1 MIEMFRKEGFKP
13 LYGTWELTLR
23 CNMNCLHCGSRAGKK
38 RGDELTV
45 DEKLR
50 LADDLT
56 RMGNRKM
63 TLSGG
68 EPLLCE
74 EWPQVAKRL
83 TDGGSR
89 VNMISNGYTF
99 TEETLEQAREAG
111 LVNMGFSIDGDE
123 EVHDRIRR
131 KKQAFE
137 RVVRALDICAKGGFP
152 TAVVTTINRLN
163 AHMLE
168 EMVQFFIDH
177 GVSAWQPQFGF
188 DYGNLS
194 DHPDLLLVPND
205 LMEIIPK
212 IAELQKTRKQEIMVQ
227 PANDVGYYTE
237 EEQAFRGENYGVESF
252 WLGCPAGL
260 QVVGIEANGNI
271 KGCLSM
277 QDPQFVEGNIRE
289 EPFEEIWCKEGNF
302 SYTRDFKVDDLSGFC
317 RECQYAEL
325 CRGGCSWTSHLQGRG
340 TGGRTNRYCLYRVYE
355 EQGLIGG
362 TFCPKSND

>member
-1 MIEMFRKEGFKP
+1 MIEMFRIEGFKP

-89 VNMISNGYTF
+89 VNMISNGYAF
-99 TEETLEQAREAG
+99 TEETLDQAREAG

-131 KKQAFE
+131 KPEAFQ
-137 RVVRALDICAKGGFP
+137 RVMRALDICAK
-152 TAVVTTINRLN
+152 
-163 AHMLE
+163 
-168 EMVQFFIDH
+168 
-177 GVSAWQPQFGF
+177 
-188 DYGNLS
+188 
-194 DHPDLLLVPND
+194 
-205 LMEIIPK
+205 
-212 IAELQKTRKQEIMVQ
+212 
-227 PANDVGYYTE
+227 
-237 EEQAFRGENYGVESF
+237 
-252 WLGCPAGL
+252 
-260 QVVGIEANGNI
+260 
-271 KGCLSM
+271 
-277 QDPQFVEGNIRE
+277 
-289 EPFEEIWCKEGNF
+289 
-302 SYTRDFKVDDLSGFC
+302 
-317 RECQYAEL
+317 
-325 CRGGCSWTSHLQGRG
+325 
-340 TGGRTNRYCLYRVYE
+340 
-355 EQGLIGG
+355 
-362 TFCPKSND
+362 